1 MGESAVKKLQ
11 VLALAGSLRAISM
24 NRLML
29 EMAADCA
36 PAGLK
41 IDVFGGLGDLP
52 LFNPDLEAPG
62 CVLPASVAHLRLA
75 IAGADA
81 VLIASPEYAHGVSGV
96 MKNALDW
103 MVSNGVFVG
112 KPVVLWNASPR
123 ASIAFE
129 ALRETLR
136 VMTADLVSEAE
147 LSLLIQGRDGKP
159 ACNPEPFSMR
169 QALLK
174 LKAKLCEPAAASLL

>member
-1 MGESAVKKLQ
+1 VSKLQ
-11 VLALAGSLRAISM
+11 ILALAGSLRAASM

-29 EMAADCA
+29 AMAADCA
-36 PAGLK
+36 PAGVQ
-41 IDVFGGLGDLP
+41 IAQFHSLGDLP

-62 CVLPASVAHLRLA
+62 CVEPASVARLRLA

-103 MVSNGVFVG
+103 MVANGVFVG

-123 ASIAFE
+123 ASIALA
-129 ALRETLR
+129 ALRETLS
-136 VMTADLVSEAE
+136 VMTADLVIEAE
-147 LSLLIQGRDGKP
+147 LCLLIQGRDGELP
-159 ACNPEPFSMR
+159 SNPDPLAMQ

-174 LKAKLCEPAAASLL
+174 LKARLCEPAAASLL